1 MRSNRVARVL
11 IIGAFVATSA
21 MQGAYAAPPLARD
34 GAPVVLTGSQ
44 IGGLV
49 GIAPGDL
56 VGFRSTG
63 TEWVQIPIQVDE
75 VKVFNIRGAYPTT
88 MGTCGGLC
96 FTPANRVWWERVY
109 ADPNTLTG
117 VEIDETVNVVSG
129 PLCSGIDDGNL
140 GELPLTCS
148 LTNSSKPD
156 ADDEIALMAR
166 DAGARA
172 SAGAPAGVLG
182 AGVEITIV
190 DPLDGGE
197 GFVYLFER
205 DSSLDEPLAQDAGT
219 SYVTYDWVVDHIAA
233 AHPGD
238 PDATETYYASEYR
251 FNGANGAGNPE
262 TSFIET
268 AHYRREMAGR
278 WTDNVL
284 INKRGADP
292 VNILDRHDASITTD
306 NLSACTRNQV
316 TFDGGEQTYL
326 TSKAG
331 PIRVIRAYLGTNS
344 GPFVER
350 RQIFYESSEFERID
364 LRVHAI
370 PGPTEIWNFNE
381 NAAGM
386 RYTTMFGSDRIDGQG
401 VASGGFVGM
410 PGSGTY
416 AGTYV
421 AGPVVAPK
429 TSHWQQVDRDTAS
442 DPDRGGLTFTV
453 YFDTNNPDPLA
464 HSLYR
469 DSGLGGCKGGV
480 ANASRYFGGILDQA
494 PLVMNDTDTNTLS
507 LLHGGA
513 FPPAGTQQTF
523 LTIQRNLHYEATG
536 AADGPGRLDQDQT
549 PLRIATLPR

>member
-1 MRSNRVARVL
+1 MVVNRVARVL
-11 IIGAFVATSA
+11 IVGAFIATSTA
-21 MQGAYAAPPLARD
+21 QVADAALPLARD

-44 IGGLV
+44 IGDLA

-63 TEWVQIPIQVDE
+63 SEWVQIPIQVDE
-75 VKVFNIRGAYPTT
+75 VKVFNIRGAYPAD
-88 MGTCGGLC
+88 MGACGGLC

-117 VEIDETVNVVSG
+117 VEVDETVNVVSG
-129 PLCSGIDDGNL
+129 PLCSGVDDGNL
-140 GELPLTCS
+140 GELPLPCTM
-148 LTNSSKPD
+148 TNSSTLD
-156 ADDEIALMAR
+156 ADDEVVFMAK
-166 DAGARA
+166 DAGVR
-172 SAGAPAGVLG
+172 SAADAPAGVAG
-182 AGVEITIV
+182 TGVEIAIA

-205 DSSLDEPLAQDAGT
+205 DANADEPLAQDAGT
-219 SYVTYDWVVDHIAA
+219 SYVTYDWVVNHIAA

-238 PDATETYYASEYR
+238 PDATEKFYASEYR
-251 FNGANGAGNPE
+251 FNGASGAGNPE
-262 TSFIET
+262 TSFVET
-268 AHYRREMAGR
+268 ARYRREMAGR

-284 INKRGADP
+284 INKRGASP

-316 TFDGGEQTYL
+316 TFDGGEMAYL

-331 PIRVIRAYLGTNS
+331 PIRAIRAYLGTNS

-350 RQIFYESSEFERID
+350 RQIYYESSEFERID

-370 PGPTEIWNFNE
+370 PGPTEVWNFNE

-386 RYTTMFGSDRIDGQG
+386 RYTTDIGSDRIDGQG
-401 VASGGFVGM
+401 VTPGGFVGM
-410 PGSGTY
+410 PGSGNN

-429 TSHWQQVDRDTAS
+429 TRRWQQVDRDTAT

-453 YFDTNNPDPLA
+453 FYDSNNPDPFA

-469 DSGLGGCKGGV
+469 DSGLGGCKGGT
-480 ANASRYFGGILDQA
+480 ANSSRYFGAILDQA
-494 PLVMNDTDTNTLS
+494 PLVMNDTDTNTLA
-507 LLHGGA
+507 LLHGGRV
-513 FPPAGTQQTF
+513 PPAGTQQTF

-536 AADGPGRLDQDQT
+536 AADGPGRLDEDQAPFEIVT
-549 PLRIATLPR
+549 AQR